1 MEVSKVL
8 WYAVELDVD
17 PLPCIA
23 SDAPMLRCDATEVVY
38 GVESRLCGHP
48 SLSVYM
54 FTTYIGLAANG
65 RTVPNKLL
73 EQADAAMAL
82 AANTSYA
89 STR

>member
-1 MEVSKVL
+1 M
-8 WYAVELDVD
+8 
-17 PLPCIA
+17 LPCGAI
-23 SDAPMLRCDATEVVY
+23 EVVD
-38 GVESRLCGHP
+38 GVGSILRGP
-48 SLSVYM
+48 FSLSIHM

-73 EQADAAMAL
+73 EQADAAIAL

>member
-1 MEVSKVL
+1 M
-8 WYAVELDVD
+8 
-17 PLPCIA
+17 LPCGAI
-23 SDAPMLRCDATEVVY
+23 EVVVY
-38 GVESRLCGHP
+38 GVGFALRGP
-48 SLSVYM
+48 SSLAIHM